1 MVTRGVGGGNP
12 EWNSA
17 SLVLSRCHYRHCM
30 RTIDPFYS
38 LDNAD
43 LYVIILTLN
52 GAFFI
57 STAFWHFKIYCQNN
71 ERWAIPKN
79 FASKIDC

>member
-17 SLVLSRCHYRHCM
+17 SLVLSSCHYRHCM

-38 LDNAD
+38 LDYAD

-57 STAFWHFKIYCQNN
+57 STAFWHFTIYCQNN